1 MKTEIFKCVCSTHDH
16 HFFLTE
22 NLEYKEI
29 YLSVHL
35 SPFYSFFKRICHGI
49 KYIFG
54 FRSRFGD
61 YSETILNVEE
71 VEKLRDSLND
81 FLERVNNE

>member
-1 MKTEIFKCVCSTHDH
+1 MKTEIFKCECQTHDH

-22 NLEYKEI
+22 NLEDKVL

-35 SPFYSFFKRICHGI
+35 SPLYSLFKRINLAV

-61 YSETILNVEE
+61 YSETILNIEE
-71 VEKLRDSLND
+71 IKELRDSLND
-81 FLERVNNE
+81 FLERVDK